1 MSGALPFYS
10 GHTKK
15 VEKMLEKVSPIA
27 LFNEQALRQT
37 KQNLLEISEEEFS
50 SEQLQEIQRQSP
62 MMIAK
67 LKFLMVNFQQSK
79 MISAKLAGLL
89 SAALKDFDIARE
101 QNTITKERKERLDSI
116 LGLAKQHCEELVS
129 TKQIDPLISKPL
141 ILLLSV
147 LDSYL
152 KTISII

>member
-10 GHTKK
+10 GHKKK
-15 VEKMLEKVSPIA
+15 VEQMLEKVSPNH
-27 LFNEQALRQT
+27 LLDEQNLRQT
-37 KQNLLEISEEEFS
+37 EQKFLEISEEGIS
-50 SEQLQEIQRQSP
+50 PEQLQEVQRQSP
-62 MMIAK
+62 MVIAQ
-67 LKFLMVNFQQSK
+67 LKFLVVSLKQNK
-79 MISAKLAGLL
+79 TIGLKLAGLL

-129 TKQIDPLISKPL
+129 TEQIDPIISKPL

>member
-1 MSGALPFYS
+1 MSGALPSYS
-10 GHTKK
+10 GQTKK
-15 VEKMLEKVSPIA
+15 AEKMLEKASPNA

-50 SEQLQEIQRQSP
+50 LEQLQEIQRQSP

-67 LKFLMVNFQQSK
+67 LKFLMVSFQQSK
-79 MISAKLAGLL
+79 MISSKLAGLL

-101 QNTITKERKERLDSI
+101 QNTITKENKERLESL

-129 TKQIDPLISKPL
+129 TKQIDPLISNASL
-141 ILLLSV
+141 
-147 LDSYL
+147 
-152 KTISII
+152 T

>member
-1 MSGALPFYS
+1 MSGALPFNPA
-10 GHTKK
+10 KE
-15 VEKMLEKVSPIA
+15 VDQMFEKTSLRAI
-27 LFNEQALRQT
+27 FDEQILNYT
-37 KQNLLEISEEEFS
+37 KQNLTKISEEEFS